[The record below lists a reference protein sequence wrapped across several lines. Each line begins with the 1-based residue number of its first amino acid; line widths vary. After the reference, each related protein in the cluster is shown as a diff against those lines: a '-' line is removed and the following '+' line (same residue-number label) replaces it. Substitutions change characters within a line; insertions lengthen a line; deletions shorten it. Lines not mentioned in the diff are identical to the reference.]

1 MNQSKKLIFKPYAM
15 RISEANVWEQY
26 YKHLDRAKKDFLEEP
41 YKWLKDRSFN
51 SIYYLELIDLN
62 IEDNRY
68 IFQANEIETERS
80 LYYLNLWDA
89 PELVINHT
97 LSSVYLERQKAIIA
111 KIYDTTNKVNIQ
123 PIETSYDFKFQVNY
137 KILPLSY
144 EYEYRNISKTEWF
157 NTKYL
162 QLLIL
167 DCNDNFTRSFFL
179 DFVSVPEFFFEQ
191 HLEPVLDLITNWSVL
206 EFKAYI
212 REYLVNDY
220 KNEYTLK
227 AISRNFIN
235 EGLNKIDLLALRIA
249 FKRLN
254 DIIEVVYEEDLRE
267 EDREHTRGILAAW
280 RLGLYVMD

>member
-1 MNQSKKLIFKPYAM
+1 MNKSKKLIFKPYAM
-15 RISEANVWEQY
+15 RISEANAWNQY
-26 YKHLDRAKKDFLEEP
+26 YKQLDQAQQDFLEQP
-41 YKWLKDRSFN
+41 YKWLKDRSVN
-51 SIYYLELIDLN
+51 SVYYLELIDLN
-62 IEDNRY
+62 IDDKRF

-80 LYYLNLWDA
+80 LYYLDLWDA
-89 PELVINHT
+89 PELVVNHT
-97 LSSVYLERQKAIIA
+97 LSSIYLERQKAIIS

-123 PIETSYDFKFQVNY
+123 PIETSYDFKFKLNY
-137 KILPLSY
+137 KILALSY
-144 EYEYRNISKTEWF
+144 EYEYRNITKVEWF
-157 NTKYL
+157 NSKYL

-179 DFVSVPEFFFEQ
+179 DLTSTALDFFEL
-191 HLEPVLDLITNWSVL
+191 HLGPVLDLITNWSVL
-206 EFKAYI
+206 DFKAYI

-227 AISRNFIN
+227 SQSRNFIN
-235 EGLNKIDLLALRIA
+235 EALNKIDILALRIA

-267 EDREHTRGILAAW
+267 DDKEHTRGILAAW